1 MDKSLVNF
9 DSEYS
14 YLVNFEESV
23 SEKPSLKLTGRPEA
37 GLVSAWIPTIGTNT
51 LWWVNNS
58 PLIAG

>member
-37 GLVSAWIPTIGTNT
+37 GLVMCIDTYYRN
-51 LWWVNNS
+51 
-58 PLIAG
+58 

>member
-1 MDKSLVNF
+1 MNF

-37 GLVSAWIPTIGTNT
+37 GLVMCMDDYDRI
-51 LWWVNNS
+51 
-58 PLIAG
+58 